1 MNCNNS
7 HNLFCPPTVRHH
19 RGVRGDRRTVCAGMT
34 LLEVILAIAILGGSL
49 AVLGELVRIG
59 TRSARAARL
68 STTAQLLAESLLT
81 ELSLSTT
88 TPTSTNDMI
97 DDYAGSAWQ
106 YTTQVEQ
113 ADQQGLLAI
122 VVTVQETKEL
132 AEQPV
137 SFTLVRWII
146 DPQLI
151 TDMEEA
157 AAAASEASSAG
168 RDRKFL
174 VRFDVG
180 TEPEP
185 TQEVRHEDAARAVP

>member
-7 HNLFCPPTVRHH
+7 RNLYCPPTDRHH
-19 RGVRGDRRTVCAGMT
+19 RGVRGDRQTVRAGMT

-88 TPTSTNDMI
+88 TLTSTSGMI

-106 YTTQVEQ
+106 YTTQIEQ

-122 VVTVQETKEL
+122 AVTVQETKDL

-157 AAAASEASSAG
+157 AAAASEASAGTASSAG
-168 RDRKFL
+168 TDSSSSGSTS
-174 VRFDVG
+174 G
-180 TEPEP
+180 TGTGTGGAP
-185 TQEVRHEDAARAVP
+185 

>member
-1 MNCNNS
+1 M
-7 HNLFCPPTVRHH
+7 R
-19 RGVRGDRRTVCAGMT
+19 AGMT

-81 ELSLSTT
+81 EISLTVT
-88 TPTSTNDMI
+88 TPTSTNGMI

-106 YTTQVEQ
+106 YTTQIEQ
-113 ADQQGLLAI
+113 VDQQGLLAI
-122 VVTVQETKEL
+122 AVTVQENKGL
-132 AEQPV
+132 GEQPV
-137 SFTLVRWII
+137 SYTLVRWII

-157 AAAASEASSAG
+157 AAAATEASS
-168 RDRKFL
+168 
-174 VRFDVG
+174 G
-180 TEPEP
+180 TSSSGTGSSSSGSSSGTGTGGTP
-185 TQEVRHEDAARAVP
+185 